1 MSAVEIS
8 DFALLQVAPWR
19 GETAPLAAALQ
30 TAGWQLPAL
39 GEAWFGPQR
48 MSIAVRPQRWLLL
61 DFGSTAHHGAADG
74 RLRDTLAPV
83 IGEAGALVELS
94 AARRA
99 WSWPGEDARGKLAAG
114 CRLDLHPQSFPV
126 GRAAAT
132 LIAQVNVILVAR
144 ADDWLLLAP
153 SSTAVHFSE
162 WLQRVG

>member
-1 MSAVEIS
+1 MSAVEIG
-8 DFALLQVAPWR
+8 DFALLQVVPWR

-39 GEAWFGPQR
+39 GEAWFGPGR

-61 DFGSTAHHGAADG
+61 DFGGEAHRPAAAGA
-74 RLRDTLAPV
+74 LRDTLAPV
-83 IGEAGALVELS
+83 IGEAGALVDLS

-99 WSWPGEDARGKLAAG
+99 WSWSGEDVRARLAAG
-114 CRLDLHPQSFPV
+114 CRLDLHPQAFPE

-132 LIAQVNVILVAR
+132 LLAQVNVILVAR
-144 ADDWLLLAP
+144 AEDWLLLAP

-162 WLQRVG
+162 WLQRVD

>member
-1 MSAVEIS
+1 MSAVEIGE
-8 DFALLQVAPWR
+8 FALLQVAPWR
-19 GETAPLAAALQ
+19 GASAPLAAALQ

-61 DFGSTAHHGAADG
+61 DFSGAADG
-74 RLRDTLAPV
+74 ATAGGALRDMLAPV
-83 IGEAGALVELS
+83 TGDAGALVELS
-94 AARRA
+94 AAHRV
-99 WSWPGEDARGKLAAG
+99 WSWSGEDARAKLAAG

-132 LIAQVNVILVAR
+132 LIAQLNVLLVAR

-153 SSTAVHFSE
+153 SSTATHFSE